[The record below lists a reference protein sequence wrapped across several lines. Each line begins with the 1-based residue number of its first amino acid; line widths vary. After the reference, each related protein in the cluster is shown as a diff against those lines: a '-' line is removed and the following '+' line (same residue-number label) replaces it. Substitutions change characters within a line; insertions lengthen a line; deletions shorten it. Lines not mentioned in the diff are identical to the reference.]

1 MDTGDFAD
9 RGRGHGA
16 GFNLNIPLPPG
27 VGHVG
32 YLAAMDRLALP
43 AIRAFKPD
51 VLIIACGYDAAPID
65 PLGRMLATA
74 QTFADMTDRVMALAD
89 DMCDGRLVMVHEGG
103 YSEVYVPFCGHAV
116 LERMSGSDIH
126 APDPFAEVFPLRQP
140 SAAFDRFV
148 DSVIDEMV
156 AAL

>member
-1 MDTGDFAD
+1 
-9 RGRGHGA
+9 
-16 GFNLNIPLPPG
+16 
-27 VGHVG
+27 
-32 YLAAMDRLALP
+32 LP